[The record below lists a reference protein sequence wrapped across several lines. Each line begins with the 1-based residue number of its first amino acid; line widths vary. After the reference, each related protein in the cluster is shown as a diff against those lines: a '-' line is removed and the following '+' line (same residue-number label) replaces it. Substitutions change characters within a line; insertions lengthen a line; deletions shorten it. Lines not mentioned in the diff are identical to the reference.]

1 MYFVS
6 LFKSFELSMDLEK
19 KQFLRKK
26 LRKITLPKDEFLY
39 LDSSRSIFN
48 TLLICSCPST

>member
-26 LRKITLPKDEFLY
+26 LKKI
-39 LDSSRSIFN
+39 
-48 TLLICSCPST
+48 